1 MNASTE
7 TLGRRIAR
15 LRLEHGM
22 TQERLADLMN
32 VSAQA
37 VSKWENNQS
46 YPDIMLLPELSRV
59 FGVTVDELLGVAPAE
74 PASAPESEIEE
85 AAKAWAEAK
94 GEICIEEEE
103 PEPEP
108 VPAVEPAPVAE
119 AAVEPAPVA
128 EAAAEPASAPEP
140 EPAPARKPRYS
151 ATPLGE
157 ALRAAREAAENPKP
171 QPEPEAEP
179 QPEPEDETAW
189 SDTDYVRAT
198 KLRIH
203 VIGAKGDMVNLTIPL
218 GVTRFLANIAGFLP
232 ADALNGVDL
241 PGIIGA
247 LSDTAPG
254 TLVDVY
260 DENADE
266 HVLITLE

>member
-1 MNASTE
+1 MTATE

-59 FGVTVDELLGVAPAE
+59 FGVTVDELLGVVPAVAE
-74 PASAPESEIEE
+74 PAPKSEIEE

-94 GEICIEEEE
+94 AEICIEEEGPA
-103 PEPEP
+103 PEPDSE
-108 VPAVEPAPVAE
+108 PVAE
-119 AAVEPAPVA
+119 AGPEPAP
-128 EAAAEPASAPEP
+128 EPKPAPEP
-140 EPAPARKPRYS
+140 EPARKPHYS
-151 ATPLGE
+151 ATPLGD
-157 ALRAAREAAENPKP
+157 ALRAAREAAENHKPKP
-171 QPEPEAEP
+171 EPAAEPEPADGPSSASDAENP
-179 QPEPEDETAW
+179 S
-189 SDTDYVRAT
+189 SDPNYVRAT

-218 GVTRFLANIAGFLP
+218 GVTRFLANVAAFVP
-232 ADALNGVDL
+232 ADALDGVDL
-241 PGIIGA
+241 AGIIA
-247 LSDTAPG
+247 SFADVAPG